1 MYQTIE
7 QEQFNDNF
15 VAGGNRNNN
24 DETQK
29 SEFVKEEKNYYSM
42 YIVQYMINFLYKQN
56 IKHSSTLITVS
67 KKKKKNILRLKISV
81 YSLRIAG

>member
-42 YIVQYMINFLYKQN
+42 YNV
-56 IKHSSTLITVS
+56 HCTV
-67 KKKKKNILRLKISV
+67 
-81 YSLRIAG
+81 YD

>member
-42 YIVQYMINFLYKQN
+42 YIV
-56 IKHSSTLITVS
+56 HCTV
-67 KKKKKNILRLKISV
+67 
-81 YSLRIAG
+81 YD

>member
-15 VAGGNRNNN
+15 VAGRNRNNN
-24 DETQK
+24 DETQN

-42 YIVQYMINFLYKQN
+42 YIV
-56 IKHSSTLITVS
+56 HCTV
-67 KKKKKNILRLKISV
+67 
-81 YSLRIAG
+81 YD

>member
-15 VAGGNRNNN
+15 VACGNRNNN

-29 SEFVKEEKNYYSM
+29 SEFVKEENNYYSM
-42 YIVQYMINFLYKQN
+42 YIVQYMINFWYKQN
-56 IKHSSTLITVS
+56 IKHSSTLSTVS
-67 KKKKKNILRLKISV
+67 KKKKKKIF
-81 YSLRIAG
+81 